1 MKVRTNL
8 SAKELRRVAKGLE
21 VLASKASD
29 VFVAS
34 NEIEDKLFNDIDDN
48 FDKMSKSLIKDIS
61 RIVKE

>member
-8 SAKELRRVAKGLE
+8 SERELRRVAKGLE
-21 VLASKASD
+21 ILASKASD

-34 NEIEDKLFNDIDDN
+34 NDVEEKLFNSIDDN

-61 RIVKE
+61 KIVKE